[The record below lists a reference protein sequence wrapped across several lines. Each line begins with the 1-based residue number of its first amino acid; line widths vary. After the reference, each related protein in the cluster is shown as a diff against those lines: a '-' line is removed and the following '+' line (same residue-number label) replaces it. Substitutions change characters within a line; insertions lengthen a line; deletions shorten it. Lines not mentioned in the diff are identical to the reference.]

1 MATLTLTPTAMV
13 FMVGTLLRENHM
25 KICFAKVCIQIVCYC
40 MRNNQVI
47 DLSILYKFIHYGR
60 NKMSYEVG
68 ARERSL
74 CESGVSDLVFVL
86 VPYTI
91 LSCCQLQRNV

>member
-1 MATLTLTPTAMV
+1 
-13 FMVGTLLRENHM
+13 
-25 KICFAKVCIQIVCYC
+25 
-40 MRNNQVI
+40 
-47 DLSILYKFIHYGR
+47 
-60 NKMSYEVG
+60 MSYEVG

-91 LSCCQLQRNV
+91 LSCCQLQRVGARIVSCDIAILIVY